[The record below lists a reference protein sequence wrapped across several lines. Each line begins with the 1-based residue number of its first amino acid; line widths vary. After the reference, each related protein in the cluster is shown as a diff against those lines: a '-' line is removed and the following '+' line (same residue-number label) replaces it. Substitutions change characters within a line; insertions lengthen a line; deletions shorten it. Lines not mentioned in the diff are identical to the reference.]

1 MSGQPRR
8 TLNSIQMVAGF
19 CDYPGFVFKVGA
31 NSDGAPWLQIQC
43 PEGVDTATG
52 APSAWS
58 SRKWPLSY
66 YMTDTEIVQTAWA
79 AVQRALIHEASE
91 MFKFMDAAIFDR
103 HISIYRLVEVVL
115 GPDAHDSRINAMDGL
130 GDGHVA

>member
-19 CDYPGFVFKVGA
+19 CDYPGYEFKV
-31 NSDGAPWLQIQC
+31 STYPDGTPWLQVHC
-43 PEGVDTATG
+43 PEGVDTVTSE
-52 APSAWS
+52 PSAWS
-58 SRKWPLSY
+58 GRKWPLSY
-66 YMTDTEIVQTAWA
+66 YMTDTEIVQTAWM

-103 HISIYRLVEVVL
+103 HISVYRLVEVVN
-115 GPDAHDSRINAMDGL
+115 GPEAHDSRIDAMNGL
-130 GDGHVA
+130 GEDHAS